1 MPREVKGTQYFSVT
15 EVAADLEVSRQ
26 TMWRWRKDGKIP
38 PGHRFRDRQVFFTV
52 SEVESVREYAN
63 HVEPIVDVSRDQLRL
78 FN

>member
-1 MPREVKGTQYFSVT
+1 MPREVNGAQYFSVT

-38 PGHRFRDRQVFFTV
+38 AGHRFRDRQVFFTEP
-52 SEVESVREYAN
+52 EVKSIREYAN
-63 HVEPIVDVSRDQLRL
+63 HVEPMGDASRDQLRL